1 MTTSVAIAGA
11 TGRMGQLATRLIEA
25 SDEFELVASLDSSS
39 DLSALGGA
47 DVVLDVT
54 VPAVSQ
60 SVVEYAVA
68 QGSNVLVGTSGWT
81 SERIA
86 ALDRSLAENVGVG
99 VIIVPNFSLGSVL
112 ATAFSA
118 LAAPFFDSIEIVEA
132 HHASKVDSPS
142 GTAIRTAELMGLAR
156 GDRGPVVAPHVDQ
169 RARGQQVSS
178 IPIHSMRLQG
188 VLARQ
193 EVVFGGTGE
202 LLTITHDTISATSYE
217 AGLMLGL
224 RAARSAVGLTV
235 GLDKLIDL
243 GLSRGATG

>member
-25 SDEFELVASLDSSS
+25 SDEFELIASLDSSS
-39 DLSALGGA
+39 DLSTLVGA

-81 SERIA
+81 SERLT
-86 ALDRSLAENVGVG
+86 ALERTLAESVGVG
-99 VIIVPNFSLGSVL
+99 VIVVPNFSLASVL

-156 GDRGPVVAPHVDQ
+156 ADRGPVVAPHVDQ

-193 EVVFGGTGE
+193 EVFFGGTGE

>member
-25 SDEFELVASLDSSS
+25 SDEFDLLASLDSSS
-39 DLSALGGA
+39 DLSALAGA
-47 DVVLDVT
+47 DLVLDVT

-81 SERIA
+81 SERLA
-86 ALDRSLAENVGVG
+86 ALERTLAESVGVG
-99 VIIVPNFSLGSVL
+99 VIVVPNFSLASVL

-156 GDRGPVVAPHVDQ
+156 GDRGPVAAPHVDQ